1 MSKNNLI
8 KLGFWYTL
16 GTLLVQGINFL
27 TLPIYTRV
35 ITPEVFGQYSL
46 YLSWVNLFS
55 LIIGLQISGSL
66 PIAKLKYKN
75 EYDKYSAHGIS
86 LSLVFFLIV
95 LLVSYLFGEIG
106 AKLVNFSKQIFFLML
121 IQSFSIS
128 VMTYFGNY
136 FIQKQKAMTNL
147 LLSLFS
153 VSFSVVLSL
162 TLIWFWQNDFFARV
176 IGQLLPNFAVAIV
189 AIIYLLFKGK
199 SFIKKEYLI
208 FSFSISLPLI
218 FHQLGHQ
225 LLSQLDRI
233 MIGRLLGNKD
243 VALYSFGYNLG
254 LIIQVILLSLNT
266 TWTPWFFEERRKNS
280 ISLKNAINLYL
291 QVGLF
296 LTLCYLT
303 IYPEVA
309 IIMGGEEY
317 SSSVSFIPLIIVSYF
332 LTFLYTF
339 PVNIQF
345 YHKNTTFIPVGTI
358 ISALFNAVLNLL
370 LIPRFGIH
378 GAAIATV
385 LSYFVL
391 LILHHF
397 ISYRRYKYEDV
408 LFSKYIYLVGI
419 VSVYAIFTS
428 LLSNNI
434 LLRYLIGSVVVTAFY
449 VKYRN
454 NIKEIVLSLKK
465 GHKNYS

>member
-1 MSKNNLI
+1 MSKKKLI

-27 TLPIYTRV
+27 TLPIYTR
-35 ITPEVFGQYSL
+35 IISPEVFGQYSL
-46 YLSWVNLFS
+46 YISWVNLFS
-55 LIIGLQISGSL
+55 LVIGLQISGSL
-66 PIAKLKYKN
+66 PIARLKYKDD
-75 EYDKYSAHGIS
+75 YDKYSAHGIS
-86 LSLVFFLIV
+86 ISFIFFLLILFTGILFGDLGAKIVDFPRSIFFLI
-95 LLVSYLFGEIG
+95 
-106 AKLVNFSKQIFFLML
+106 L
-121 IQSFSIS
+121 IQSFSTY

-136 FIQKQKAMTNL
+136 FIQKQRAMTNL

-153 VSFSVVLSL
+153 VSLSVILSL
-162 TLIWFWQNDFFARV
+162 TFIWLWENDFFARV
-176 IGQLLPNFAVAIV
+176 IGQLLPSLAVAIF
-189 AIIYLLFKGK
+189 AMIYLLFKGK
-199 SFIKKEYLI
+199 SFIRTEYLY

-233 MIGRLLGNKD
+233 MIGRLLGNNE

-266 TWTPWFFEERRKNS
+266 TWTPWFFEERRKNTAT
-280 ISLKNAINLYL
+280 LKNTINMYL

-296 LTLCYLT
+296 LTLGYLT

-309 IIMGGEEY
+309 IIMGGQEY
-317 SSSVSFIPLIIVSYF
+317 SSSISFIPLIIVSYF

-345 YHKNTTFIPVGTI
+345 YYENTTFIPVGTI
-358 ISALFNAVLNLL
+358 LAAMVNAALNLL
-370 LIPRFGIH
+370 LIPRFGIY

-391 LILHHF
+391 LLLHHF
-397 ISYRRYKYEDV
+397 ISYKKYKYDDV
-408 LFSKYIYLVGI
+408 SLKQYFLQIGM
-419 VSVYAIFTS
+419 VSLYSILTG
-428 LLSNNI
+428 LLSEKI
-434 LLRYLIGSVVVTAFY
+434 LFRYLIGIVIVIGY
-449 VKYRN
+449 YLKYRK
-454 NIKEIVLSLKK
+454 NINELFLSKIK
-465 GHKNYS
+465 RRYKV

>member
-1 MSKNNLI
+1 
-8 KLGFWYTL
+8 
-16 GTLLVQGINFL
+16 
-27 TLPIYTRV
+27 
-35 ITPEVFGQYSL
+35 
-46 YLSWVNLFS
+46 
-55 LIIGLQISGSL
+55 
-66 PIAKLKYKN
+66 
-75 EYDKYSAHGIS
+75 
-86 LSLVFFLIV
+86 
-95 LLVSYLFGEIG
+95 
-106 AKLVNFSKQIFFLML
+106 
-121 IQSFSIS
+121 
-128 VMTYFGNY
+128 
-136 FIQKQKAMTNL
+136 
-147 LLSLFS
+147 
-153 VSFSVVLSL
+153 
-162 TLIWFWQNDFFARV
+162 
-176 IGQLLPNFAVAIV
+176 
-189 AIIYLLFKGK
+189 
-199 SFIKKEYLI
+199 
-208 FSFSISLPLI
+208 
-218 FHQLGHQ
+218 
-225 LLSQLDRI
+225 
-233 MIGRLLGNKD
+233 
-243 VALYSFGYNLG
+243 
-254 LIIQVILLSLNT
+254 
-266 TWTPWFFEERRKNS
+266 
-280 ISLKNAINLYL
+280 
-291 QVGLF
+291 
-296 LTLCYLT
+296 
-303 IYPEVA
+303 
-309 IIMGGEEY
+309 MGGEEY